1 MPAASAHGHAH
12 AQPSRTVLAESYL
25 AESVRAD
32 QLMVDGLSFKAA
44 HLLVSQKACRWNGQT
59 SPPCDIS
66 SQQRRQLA
74 CEPHRAWIEQQ
85 VRLKRNGRAIYQDLV
100 DQFCLLRATRA

>member
-1 MPAASAHGHAH
+1 MPSPP
-12 AQPSRTVLAESYL
+12 AQSLPSPTWL
-25 AESVRAD
+25 RALE
-32 QLMVDGLSFKAA
+32 QISLMVDGLSFKAA